1 MVAVMGWREPELAA
15 ATARRM
21 RRAVDASTR
30 SPRRRRPQLVAV
42 GRVAEAFGSLVNS
55 GAKFLRASGSVRK
68 SCAGAA
74 LPGTVGDGRTEGATC
89 VRACGTLEG
98 ADATVPKSALMIAR
112 MVFEI
117 VTRAPYCIYISY
129 LQQEIEMSQP
139 LTQRAS

>member
-1 MVAVMGWREPELAA
+1 MVLVAVMGLQEPELAA

-30 SPRRRRPQLVAV
+30 SPRCRRPQLVAV

-117 VTRAPYCIYISY
+117 VTRPIITTAVLCTRRSA
-129 LQQEIEMSQP
+129 LSAQV
-139 LTQRAS
+139 